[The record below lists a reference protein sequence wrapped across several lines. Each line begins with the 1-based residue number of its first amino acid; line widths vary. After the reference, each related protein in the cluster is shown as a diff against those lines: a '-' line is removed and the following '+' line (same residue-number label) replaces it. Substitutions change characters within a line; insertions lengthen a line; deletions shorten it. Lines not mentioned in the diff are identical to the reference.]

1 VRSRDAWLRRS
12 FAQSATPLALL
23 GEDRTLATV
32 NEAFAAL
39 VGVNARALV
48 GRRLDEFEAEGEAE
62 GDDERPADGLPV
74 EPVVAPAYDGSARFE
89 RRYRH
94 ADGSIGL
101 HEVTLTPLIGR
112 EGDRMLLCQHRD
124 ITRQRRAEVA
134 ERSARALAEQRA
146 AQQQAVAEL
155 GRAALMAGSL
165 DEVLDRG
172 CHVMRE
178 LLACPSV
185 VALQR
190 TSKLDGTRLLLR
202 AGVGLP
208 DHPRVGE
215 PWVVHQEGIAYAAQ
229 ETGEPVVLPDSIDPE
244 DRYAVAAIMRQEG
257 LRSAIVVPVPAS
269 PGEPTWGLLSAA
281 SPMPHAF
288 AETERTFVDAVAH
301 VVAAAALRL
310 AAEEQTQHLAWHDPL
325 TGLPNRLLLGDRLD
339 SALHRARRTGRQVAV
354 LVADLDSFKAVN
366 DRRGHAAGDV
376 VLRDVASR
384 LREVLRPQDTVA
396 RFGGDEFVIV
406 LEDVDGPDG
415 ARRVAER
422 ARSAC
427 SRPVPFGERDIEV
440 HTSVGVSLSPA
451 GSQPAAAVRT
461 AAALLRDADAA
472 MYRAKRLGGD
482 RVELF

>member
-1 VRSRDAWLRRS
+1 
-12 FAQSATPLALL
+12 
-23 GEDRTLATV
+23 
-32 NEAFAAL
+32 
-39 VGVNARALV
+39 
-48 GRRLDEFEAEGEAE
+48 
-62 GDDERPADGLPV
+62 
-74 EPVVAPAYDGSARFE
+74 
-89 RRYRH
+89 
-94 ADGSIGL
+94 
-101 HEVTLTPLIGR
+101 
-112 EGDRMLLCQHRD
+112 
-124 ITRQRRAEVA
+124 
-134 ERSARALAEQRA
+134 
-146 AQQQAVAEL
+146 
-155 GRAALMAGSL
+155 
-165 DEVLDRG
+165 
-172 CHVMRE
+172 
-178 LLACPSV
+178 
-185 VALQR
+185 
-190 TSKLDGTRLLLR
+190 
-202 AGVGLP
+202 
-208 DHPRVGE
+208 
-215 PWVVHQEGIAYAAQ
+215 
-229 ETGEPVVLPDSIDPE
+229 
-244 DRYAVAAIMRQEG
+244 
-257 LRSAIVVPVPAS
+257 
-269 PGEPTWGLLSAA
+269 
-281 SPMPHAF
+281 MPHAF

-310 AAEEQTQHLAWHDPL
+310 AAEERTQHLAWHDPL

>member
-1 VRSRDAWLRRS
+1 MRSRDAWLRRS
-12 FAQSATPLALL
+12 FGQSAAPLALL
-23 GEDRTLATV
+23 GEDRTLVAV
-32 NEAFAAL
+32 NEAFATL
-39 VGVNARALV
+39 VGVPAAALV
-48 GRRLDEFEAEGEAE
+48 GRRLDEFEVEDEAE
-62 GDDERPADGLPV
+62 EPADGLPV

-89 RRYRH
+89 RRYSH

-101 HEVTLTPLIGR
+101 HEVTLTPLTGR

-124 ITRQRRAEVA
+124 ITRQRQAEVA

-172 CHVMRE
+172 CQVMGD
-178 LLACPSV
+178 LLGCPSV

-190 TSKLDGTRLLLR
+190 TSPQDGTRLLLR

-208 DHPRVGE
+208 DDPHVGE
-215 PWVVHQEGIAYAAQ
+215 PWIVHQEGIAYAAQ
-229 ETGEPVVLPDSIDPE
+229 QTGESVVLSDATDPDDQF
-244 DRYAVAAIMRQEG
+244 ALAAIMRQEG
-257 LRSAIVVPVPAS
+257 LRSAIVVPVPGS

-281 SPMPHAF
+281 SALPYAF

-301 VVAAAALRL
+301 VVAAAALRF
-310 AAEEQTQHLAWHDPL
+310 AAEERTRHLAWHDPL
-325 TGLPNRLLLGDRLD
+325 TGLPNRLLLDDRLG
-339 SALHRARRTGRQVAV
+339 SALHRARRTGGQVAV
-354 LVADLDSFKAVN
+354 LVADLDSFKEVN
-366 DRRGHAAGDV
+366 DRRGHAAGDL

-384 LREVLRPQDTVA
+384 LCGVLRPQDTVA
-396 RFGGDEFVIV
+396 RLGGDEFVII
-406 LEDVDGPDG
+406 LEDVDGADG

-440 HTSVGVSLSPA
+440 RTSVGVSLSPA
-451 GSQPAAAVRT
+451 DAQPASADRT

-472 MYRAKRLGGD
+472 MYRATRLGGD